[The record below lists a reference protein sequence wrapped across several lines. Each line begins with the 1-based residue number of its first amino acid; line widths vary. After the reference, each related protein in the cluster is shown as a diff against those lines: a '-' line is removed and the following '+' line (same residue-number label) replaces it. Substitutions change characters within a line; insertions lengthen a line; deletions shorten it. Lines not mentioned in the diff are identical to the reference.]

1 MAEGRLLSYEIL
13 KVFCFDDVA
22 GLGTFY
28 TGRRLLSPGLLTMYP
43 RKDIDEL

>member
-1 MAEGRLLSYEIL
+1 MAEGRLLSYETM
-13 KVFCFDDVA
+13 KVCCFDDIA

-28 TGRRLLSPGLLTMYP
+28 TGRRLLSAGFPTMHP